1 VSPPASAPRYPWKE
15 SPGSSH
21 LLLLERV
28 ANRGDRLALLD
39 LGFGSGELARRV
51 RPRCRYLAGI
61 DADAEAARAA
71 EGILDAVHVGDLAEG
86 LSRRWAFPFDVIVAG
101 DILEHLP
108 CPEELMAPIRSLL
121 APGGRLL
128 LSLPNVA
135 NVTTRLALLA
145 GRFEYVDRGILD
157 RTHLRFFTLKSSRAL
172 LASSG
177 FRIVGEWATPM
188 PVELAVP
195 AFARPPLLGPGRAVS
210 SALGRLAPGLF
221 GYQLVFEAE
230 PA

>member
-1 VSPPASAPRYPWKE
+1 MSLPSESPRYPWKE
-15 SPGSSH
+15 IPGSSH

-28 ANRGDRLALLD
+28 AGRGEGLALLD

-71 EGILDAVHVGDLAEG
+71 EGILDEVHVGDLAEG
-86 LSRRWAFPFDVIVAG
+86 LARRWAFPFDVIVAG

-145 GRFEYVDRGILD
+145 GRFDYADRGILD
-157 RTHLRFFTLKSSRAL
+157 RTHLRFYTLKTARRL
-172 LASSG
+172 LVSAG
-177 FRIVGEWATPM
+177 FRIVGEWVTPM

-195 AFARPPLLGPGRAVS
+195 ALARPPLLGPGRAVS
-210 SALGRLAPGLF
+210 SALGRLSPGLF

-230 PA
+230 AA